1 MNATKKILF
10 LYFTVINQCLFKCKH
25 VVAFALVLNLVFL
38 IQAPIQA
45 ATALADQP
53 LFAASSV
60 PGNVAIAISAEFP
73 TALGS
78 AYTGSYNNAVDYIG
92 YFDFQKCYI
101 YHGDPNVE
109 LRYFQP
115 VVAAVNHQCAA
126 QWSGNFLNYA
136 LTQTIDPFRK
146 ALSGGYRS
154 VDTVNLTVLE
164 KAYASGQGGGVNTPS
179 ITANA
184 TLYTPFPWAS
194 LNVRIAGLGKGFNI
208 TGNGNLNNPG
218 LEINGVMPVNPP
230 TTNVYF
236 LYARA
241 NVCVIGQ
248 LEDNCTQYGTNYK
261 STGLIQKNSAK
272 LNFAMFG
279 YLNNADQLRDGGVLR
294 AAMGQV
300 GPLQTNPNAAST
312 VNPKAEWDANTG
324 IFNTN
329 PDPNTATASGVTN
342 SGVINYLNKFGLTA
356 QSYKTYDSVS
366 ELYYTASRYYR
377 NKGNVT
383 SYTNNLTA
391 AQIDGF
397 PVITNWADPVKYSCQ
412 ANFIIGIG
420 DTNTWYD
427 GNLPGSIQ
435 RANEPAIPPEVVAD
449 LGNGDMS
456 AATTQIVN
464 NLNVTT
470 ATNRIGAMQGIG
482 NTLTTNFTGASGATY
497 LMGGMAYDLH
507 TRDMRPDFA
516 GLQTVTTY
524 WLDVLES
531 GFRNDGGTRFNAFY
545 LAAKYGGF
553 EIPAVYDPY
562 SAVVTPLTVNQWDK
576 NGDGDP
582 DNYFRANNPALMIT
596 SLNTAFDNILKSISG
611 SSTAFSVPSPSI
623 TDGSMSYAASYVAK
637 TWTGDVTA
645 YTLNVANSTTTST
658 LAWHAVDSLEA
669 QTAGTGWDSGRFIA
683 TANCSAA
690 VTAIGTQNCVGVP
703 FRLGSLT
710 AAQKTALG
718 AATNQQGILNFLRGD
733 ISNEGTAGLKL
744 RDRNKVLGDIVD
756 SKVKALGKPNEGYSD
771 AYNPG
776 YSAFKSN
783 NANRATVA
791 YVNANDGF
799 LHAFNGASNGGN
811 ELFAYLPN
819 ADFLGPN
826 NTPAVDGITQL
837 SSPNYVHKYYSNA
850 TPVVR
855 DVNFGGG
862 SGDWHSLLV
871 SGLGKGG
878 KSYYA
883 IDVTNPSSMS
893 NEANLAA
900 NVKWEFTHI
909 NMGYGYARPLM
920 TKTAKY
926 GWVVILTSG
935 YNNSDG
941 NGYFFIVR
949 PQDGLLLETIPLND
963 PHTGDA
969 GLAHVA
975 AFAADTR
982 SNLADAAYAGDLLG
996 NVWRLDLTGTG
1007 AYPAPVKIAQLK
1019 GSDGIAQP
1027 ITTIPVVQVDNA
1039 TLKRYVLV
1047 GTGRLLDT
1055 TDVASTQ
1062 QQTFYAIN
1070 DGTRAIFNTSATLPA
1085 GLSFPIT
1092 RSNLNDDT
1100 ATLTTGIGTN
1110 PANPMGYF
1118 VDLGFSG
1125 GVPYR
1130 INVEMA
1136 SGLGGIAFI
1145 SNLTSGDA
1153 CNPSGSFRGYI
1164 LSYGT
1169 GQSKFRDV
1177 SSNLVPYV
1185 TGTGLGVDA
1194 TVTDLDGGNTGNAN
1208 FSGSDGKVIQQK
1220 IDQGVSQSFQQL
1232 NWRELPS
1239 IQ

>member
-1 MNATKKILF
+1 MNAIVKIF
-10 LYFTVINQCLFKCKH
+10 LLIYAITNQLLFKFNH
-25 VVAFALVLNLVFL
+25 IVAFVLALSLVFL
-38 IQAPIQA
+38 IQIPSQA

-60 PGNVAIAISAEFP
+60 PGNVVIAISAEFP
-73 TALGS
+73 TALSS
-78 AYTGSYNNAVDYIG
+78 AYTGSYNNAIDYIG
-92 YFDFQKCYI
+92 YFDFKKCYT
-101 YHGDPNVE
+101 YNGDANVE
-109 LRYFQP
+109 LRYFKP
-115 VVAAVNHQCAA
+115 VAATANHQCVA

-154 VDTVNLTVLE
+154 VDTTILTILE
-164 KAYASGQGGGVNTPS
+164 KAYASGQGGGVNTPT

-184 TLYTPFPWAS
+184 SLYTPFPWAS
-194 LNVRIAGLGKGFNI
+194 LSVRIAGLGKTFRI
-208 TGNGNLNNPG
+208 TGSGDLNSAG
-218 LEINGVMPVNPP
+218 TEINGVMPVNPP
-230 TTNVYF
+230 TANVYF
-236 LYARA
+236 LYARV
-241 NVCVIGQ
+241 NVCLLGQ
-248 LEDNCTQYGTNYK
+248 LEDNCTQYGANYK

-279 YLNNADQLRDGGVLR
+279 YLNNADQLRDAGVLR

-300 GPLQTNPNAAST
+300 GPLQTNPNATST
-312 VNPKAEWDANTG
+312 ANPKAEWDANTG

-329 PDPNTATASGVTN
+329 PDPTSAAASGVNN
-342 SGVINYLNKFGLTA
+342 SGVINYLNKFGLAA
-356 QSYKTYDSVS
+356 QLYKTYDPVS
-366 ELYYTASRYYR
+366 ELYYAASRYYR
-377 NKGNVT
+377 NKGNVA

-397 PVITNWADPVKYSCQ
+397 PVITYWADPVKYSCQ

-435 RANEPAIPPEVVAD
+435 RANEPAIPPEVTAD

-456 AATTQIVN
+456 AVTTQNVN

-470 ATNRIGAMQGIG
+470 ATNRVGAIQGIG
-482 NTLTTNFTGASGATY
+482 NTLTTNFTGAGGATY

-516 GLQTVTTY
+516 GVQTVTTY
-524 WLDVLES
+524 WLDVLEN

-553 EIPAVYDPY
+553 EVPTAYDPY
-562 SAVVTPLTVNQWDK
+562 SAAVVPLTVNQWDK

-582 DNYFRANNPALMIT
+582 DNYFRANNPGSMIT

-611 SSTAFSVPSPSI
+611 SSSAFSVASPSI
-623 TDGSMSYAASYVAK
+623 TNGALSYGASYVAK

-645 YTLNVANSTTTST
+645 NTLNVIGSTITSS
-658 LAWHAVDSLEA
+658 LAWHAVDKLES
-669 QTAGTGWDSGRFIA
+669 QLSGVGWDSNRFIA
-683 TANCSAA
+683 TANCSVANS
-690 VTAIGTQNCVGVP
+690 AIGTQNCVGVP
-703 FRLGSLT
+703 FRLANLT
-710 AAQKTALG
+710 TVQKNALG
-718 AATNQQGILNFLRGD
+718 VASSQQGILNFLRGD
-733 ISNEGTAGLKL
+733 VSNEGALGLQL
-744 RDRNKVLGDIVD
+744 RSRNKKLGDIVD
-756 SKVKALGKPNEGYSD
+756 GKVKALGKPNEGYSD
-771 AYNPG
+771 AFNPG
-776 YSAFKSN
+776 YSSFKAN
-783 NANRATVA
+783 NTNRGTVV

-799 LHAFNGASNGGN
+799 LHAFDGASTGGN

-819 ADFLGPN
+819 AEFLGPN
-826 NTPAVDGITQL
+826 NTPVVDGITQL
-837 SSPNYVHKYYSNA
+837 SNPNYVHKFYSNA
-850 TPVVR
+850 TPIVR

-862 SGDWHSLLV
+862 ASDWHSLLV
-871 SGLGKGG
+871 SPLGKGG

-883 IDVTNPSSMS
+883 IDVTNPSSLS
-893 NEANLAA
+893 SEANLAA
-900 NVKWEFTHI
+900 KVKWEFTHI
-909 NMGYGYARPLM
+909 NMGYGYTRPLM
-920 TKTAKY
+920 VKTTKY

-949 PQDGLLLETIPLND
+949 PSDGLLLETIPVND
-963 PHTGDA
+963 PHSGDA
-969 GLAHVA
+969 GLAHVT

-982 SNLADAAYAGDLLG
+982 SNLVDAAYAGDLLG
-996 NVWRLDLTGTG
+996 NIWRLDLTGTG
-1007 AYPAPVKIAQLK
+1007 AYPAPVKIAQLR
-1019 GSDGIAQP
+1019 GSDGLAQP
-1027 ITTIPVVQVDNA
+1027 VTTTPIVQVDNA
-1039 TLKRYVLV
+1039 TLKRYVFV

-1055 TDVASTQ
+1055 TDIASTQ

-1070 DGTRAIFNTSATLPA
+1070 DGTRSAFYTSATLPT
-1085 GLSFPIT
+1085 GINFPII
-1092 RSNLNDDT
+1092 RGNLNDDS

-1110 PANPMGYF
+1110 PTQPMGYF

-1130 INVEMA
+1130 VNVEMD
-1136 SGLGGIAFI
+1136 SGLGGITFI
-1145 SNLTSGDA
+1145 ANLTSGDV
-1153 CNPSGSFRGYI
+1153 CNPSGSYRGYI

-1169 GQSKFRDV
+1169 GKSKFRDV
-1177 SSNLVPYV
+1177 SGSLVPYI
-1185 TGTGLGVDA
+1185 TGTGLGVDSSI
-1194 TVTDLDGGNTGNAN
+1194 TDLGNGNSGTVN
-1208 FSGSDGKVIQQK
+1208 ISGSDGKVIQQN
-1220 IDQGVSQSFQQL
+1220 IDLAGSQPFQQL